1 VNNIV
6 TSGNSPLTAG
16 FKLDRYELL
25 CPIAEGGMASV
36 WVARQQGKHG
46 FEKLVAVKTILPKFA
61 ADLRFQ
67 EMFLDEARIASRI
80 EHLNVAQ
87 IFDLGEEHEILY
99 LVMEYV
105 DGDALSKLNRV
116 CEKKGVKIPPGV
128 VLRVLSDACSG
139 LHDAHELKD
148 LSGKPLEIVHRDVSP
163 HNILVSTKGIAK
175 LIDFGIAKA
184 RSRASADTNSGVLK
198 GKVRYMAPEQATGG
212 AVDRRADLW
221 AVGATLYHL
230 IAGKP
235 PYEGDNQL
243 ATLHLLGSG
252 NPPAPLPPSV
262 HPAIAAIVEKALT
275 YDPEGRYATALE
287 MSEALEAAMS
297 AADAITSTADV
308 AEFWAEHMAIRAER
322 RRQAIENALVAAA
335 EAKQSGP
342 AVDPPPY
349 PANGAGS
356 DPPTRKLPSVQWS
369 TSSSVAESA
378 TSSIATEAIGPPAAS
393 ASPVPPL
400 PGVEDI
406 APEQGIDAAAML
418 TPRVST
424 PPSHSSYATLGS
436 AAIDA
441 SAKSRTAEGRSHKS
455 LLLLGAG
462 ILSVAI
468 AALVW
473 FAEFRPSSAAQRAN
487 GSPGAAT
494 RIDLTPSEA
503 TPPELAHSA
512 APPLPP
518 AAPPAT
524 AVAAPPPKPAPA
536 AAPPPKPAPVVSAP
550 PPVAAPPDVPPAIAP
565 PVVVNH
571 PPRQGPAA
579 SPTRRIVPPPTAPSP
594 PKPKSTKTVDDGF

>member
-1 VNNIV
+1 MNNIV

-16 FKLDRYELL
+16 FKLDRYEFL

-46 FEKLVAVKTILPKFA
+46 FEKLVAIKTILPKFA

-116 CEKKGVKIPPGV
+116 CEKKGIKIPPGI
-128 VLRVLSDACSG
+128 VLRVLADACSG

-175 LIDFGIAKA
+175 LIDIGIAKA

-198 GKVRYMAPEQATGG
+198 GKVRYMAPEQATGA

-230 IAGKP
+230 IAGRP

-252 NPPAPLPPSV
+252 NPPAPLPPTV
-262 HPAIAAIVEKALT
+262 HPAISAIVDRALT
-275 YDPEGRYATALE
+275 YDREGRYSTAAE
-287 MSEALEAAMS
+287 MSEALESAMS
-297 AADAITSTADV
+297 EADIITSTADV

-322 RRQAIENALVAAA
+322 RRQAIENALAAVA
-335 EAKQSGP
+335 EARQSG
-342 AVDPPPY
+342 ASVNPY
-349 PANGAGS
+349 PIANGAGS
-356 DPPTRKLPSVQWS
+356 DPPTRKLPALQGQ
-369 TSSSVAESA
+369 TSSVAEASS
-378 TSSIATEAIGPPAAS
+378 SSIPTEAAQPYARRGPPSPPRGSVQGAA
-393 ASPVPPL
+393 L
-400 PGVEDI
+400 KT
-406 APEQGIDAAAML
+406 GIDAAAML
-418 TPRVST
+418 TPRVSD
-424 PPSHSSYATLGS
+424 PPSQVSSYATLGS

-441 SAKSRTAEGRSHKS
+441 SAKSRAARAKP
-455 LLLLGAG
+455 LLMAGAG
-462 ILSVAI
+462 VLAAGV

-473 FAEFRPSSAAQRAN
+473 FAEFRPSSAAQATTAL
-487 GSPGAAT
+487 PTAAT
-494 RIDLTPSEA
+494 GVDVAPAEPT
-503 TPPELAHSA
+503 HSIA
-512 APPLPP
+512 PASSPAPPASKP
-518 AAPPAT
+518 APPAT
-524 AVAAPPPKPAPA
+524 PA
-536 AAPPPKPAPVVSAP
+536 AVSSSRPRSGETGDAPSSSRPRSGGGGEVPSPDAGASSASP
-550 PPVAAPPDVPPAIAP
+550 PPVANRPS
-565 PVVVNH
+565 
-571 PPRQGPAA
+571 RQGTVA
-579 SPTRRIVPPPTAPSP
+579 SPPHRFVPPPPAP
-594 PKPKSTKTVDDGF
+594 PKPKSTKTIDDGF